1 LVVYDCHIDPNYFLD
16 EMTAEQVLAV
26 TERNYKEYQNGWEQ
40 TRWLAYINAASQGAK
55 VKKPQDLIK
64 FSWEETSTVSKESV
78 ADAMGKSRVE
88 SMWKNLGKKPTK
100 KINTINDFI
109 KK

>member
-1 LVVYDCHIDPNYFLD
+1 
-16 EMTAEQVLAV
+16 MTAEQVLVV
-26 TERNYKEYQNGWEQ
+26 TERQYKDYQNTWEQ

-55 VKKPQDLIK
+55 IKKPQDLMK
-64 FSWEETSTVSKESV
+64 FSWETTSTASEPSAVDV
-78 ADAMGKSRVE
+78 MGKSRVE
-88 SMWKNLGKKPTK
+88 SMWRNLGKKPTK